1 MIITTYDNQA
11 GSFSR
16 PRLVGTTRLYAG
28 VGADI
33 VTESIAFRSSHET
46 RFSVH
51 TNQCSGTGTA
61 VRMRPVAG
69 RAIRITSRFVFFGC
83 GLISLLTGVPYA
95 ILRGVDLPVQREWV
109 IFVVALTLVGFFSLT
124 VALLPRSLMAKVCG
138 KDRDDERLFSTPL
151 KLLGGCAVIS
161 YLLALVAYFA
171 PRSWDLNPQ
180 LMLALCPMYLVKM
193 TFDPSPISIFLLL
206 APMNAAVYGSLG
218 VILGYAGLAFR
229 GHR

>member
-1 MIITTYDNQA
+1 LTLCLAEERIHPATPTKPAQAVDKLIA
-11 GSFSR
+11 GSIRVMEGITLRTSHK
-16 PRLVGTTRLYAG
+16 TRVL
-28 VGADI
+28 
-33 VTESIAFRSSHET
+33 F
-46 RFSVH
+46 H
-51 TNQCSGTGTA
+51 TSECSGTGTA

-69 RAIRITSRFVFFGC
+69 RAIRITSRIVFFGC

-95 ILRGVDLPVQREWV
+95 MLRGVDLPVQSEWV
-109 IFVVALTLVGFFSLT
+109 IFVVALALMGLFSLT
-124 VALLPRSLMAKVCG
+124 VALLPRSAMAKVCR

-151 KLLGGCAVIS
+151 KLLGGCAAIS

-171 PRSWDLNPQ
+171 PHNWDLNPQ

-218 VILGYAGLAFR
+218 VALGYAGLAFR
-229 GHR
+229 RRR